1 MIRKKI
7 LGANKGLKIAE
18 ALILTIITVTIMYMA
33 VTFNYWHA
41 HNNGIYQGDSKN
53 ND

>member
-7 LGANKGLKIAE
+7 LGANKGLKITE

-41 HNNGIYQGDSKN
+41 HNNGIY
-53 ND
+53 